1 MNLQSYFTIRTK
13 GIKYVTTIEDRKY
26 SYRLYYTIWYMS
38 LLVIILIM
46 VIGYKLLK
54 QGV

>member
-1 MNLQSYFTIRTK
+1 MKDLQKYFTL
-13 GIKYVTTIEDRKY
+13 RKELFW
-26 SYRLYYTIWYMS
+26 SMS
-38 LLVIILIM
+38 VLVIILIM